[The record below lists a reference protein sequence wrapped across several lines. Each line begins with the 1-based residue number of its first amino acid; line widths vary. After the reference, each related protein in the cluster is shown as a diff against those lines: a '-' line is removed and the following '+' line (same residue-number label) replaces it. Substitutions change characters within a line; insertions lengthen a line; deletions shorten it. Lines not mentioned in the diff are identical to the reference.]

1 MVVGQAYTVHVTVQ
15 NTGTATWTAARN
27 YKLGFVGDKPSFGP
41 RRALLD
47 SGISVAP
54 GQQYTFT
61 ITAPTTGGT
70 HTMQYRMLREGVTWF
85 GQTTTT
91 TVTVK

>member
-1 MVVGQAYTVHVTVQ
+1 LDS
-15 NTGTATWTAARN
+15 N
-27 YKLGFVGDKPSFGP
+27 YKLGFVGDKPPFGP
-41 RRALLD
+41 GRVLLD

-70 HTMQYRMLREGVTWF
+70 YTMQYRMLREAVTWL
-85 GQTTTT
+85 GETT
-91 TVTVK
+91 TVVIIVQ